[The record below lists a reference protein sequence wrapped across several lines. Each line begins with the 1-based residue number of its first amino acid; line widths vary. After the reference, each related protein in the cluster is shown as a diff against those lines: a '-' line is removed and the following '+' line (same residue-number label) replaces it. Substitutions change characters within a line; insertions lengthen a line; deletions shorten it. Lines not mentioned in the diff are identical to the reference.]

1 VRNGGLI
8 MLDNVLWSGAVA
20 DPEDNS
26 SDTVALRELNAWVH
40 ERAPGR
46 YDLSLIPI
54 GDGLTVMRKYY

>member
-1 VRNGGLI
+1 
-8 MLDNVLWSGAVA
+8 VA

-26 SDTVALRELNAWVH
+26 SDTVALRELNAWIH

-54 GDGLTVMRKYY
+54 GDGLTVLRKYY